1 MSVTERRVR
10 YTIVPMPDTREQS
23 FANHARLDP
32 RFHFFVVPVFAIN
45 VVYAVF
51 HAFRHPN
58 YPNFWGI
65 VVALAA
71 LMAVFLIRVY
81 ALKVQDRVIRLEERL
96 RLGAL
101 AGGLREGQLIALR
114 FASDEEAPALAKKA
128 QIEKLGPKQIKQA
141 IRIWRPDYWRV

>member
-32 RFHFFVVPVFAIN
+32 RFHFFVAPVFAIN
-45 VVYAVF
+45 VVYTIF
-51 HAFRHPN
+51 RAFR
-58 YPNFWGI
+58 YPTYWNLWS
-65 VVALAA
+65 VVLALAA
-71 LMAVFLIRVY
+71 LMAIVLIRSY

-114 FASDEEAPALAKKA
+114 FASDEEASALAQKA